1 MKHRLLLARSLINN
15 PELLILDEPTTGLD
29 PRSRHSVWDK
39 LNQLKAKGT
48 TLVLTTHYM
57 EEAEKLC
64 DRVAIMD
71 LGKIVAID
79 TPTNLIAMHGGN
91 LEDVYLKLTGRKLI
105 GDRLEIKRA
114 LRVWQ
119 RHLTVYT
126 KLYKSSFALNFAE
139 PILYLTAMGLGLG
152 AFVTQINGMP
162 YINFIAPGII
172 ASSSMFAVIYECTYG
187 TYVRIVFQKTFDAIL
202 ATPVGIDDLIAGEM
216 IWGATKSILYGTTI
230 IIVISIFGLV
240 ASPLIVLVIPLLF
253 ISGLIFA
260 EISLIVVAKVPGID
274 SFNYFYTL
282 VMTPMFLFSGIFFPL
297 DSMPPIVTQIA
308 FFTPLY
314 HLVNIC
320 RSFALGQITAPVID
334 IIWIIVVVVILA
346 PYPFR
351 LMRKHILK

>member
-1 MKHRLLLARSLINN
+1 
-15 PELLILDEPTTGLD
+15 
-29 PRSRHSVWDK
+29 
-39 LNQLKAKGT
+39 LK
-48 TLVLTTHYM
+48 V
-57 EEAEKLC
+57 
-64 DRVAIMD
+64 
-71 LGKIVAID
+71 
-79 TPTNLIAMHGGN
+79 
-91 LEDVYLKLTGRKLI
+91 
-105 GDRLEIKRA
+105 KRA

-152 AFVTQINGMP
+152 AFVTQIKGMP

-202 ATPVGIDDLIAGEM
+202 ATPVNIDDLIAGEM

-240 ASPLIVLVIPLLF
+240 SSPLIVLVIPLLF

-297 DSMPPIVTQIA
+297 DSMPSIITKIA

-320 RSFALGQITAPVID
+320 RFFATGEITASVKD
-334 IIWIIVVVVILA
+334 IVWILVVVIILA

>member
-1 MKHRLLLARSLINN
+1 MRI
-15 PELLILDEPTTGLD
+15 
-29 PRSRHSVWDK
+29 
-39 LNQLKAKGT
+39 KG
-48 TLVLTTHYM
+48 
-57 EEAEKLC
+57 
-64 DRVAIMD
+64 
-71 LGKIVAID
+71 
-79 TPTNLIAMHGGN
+79 
-91 LEDVYLKLTGRKLI
+91 
-105 GDRLEIKRA
+105 A

-152 AFVTQINGMP
+152 AFVPAINGMP

-172 ASSSMFAVIYECTYG
+172 ASSSMFAAIYECTYG

-202 ATPVGIDDLIAGEM
+202 ATPIGIDDLIAGEM

-230 IIVISIFGLV
+230 IIVIAAFGLV
-240 ASPLIVLVIPLLF
+240 ASPLIVLVIPLLL

-282 VMTPMFLFSGIFFPL
+282 FMTPMFLFSGIFFPL
-297 DSMPPIVTQIA
+297 DGMPAIVARIA
-308 FFTPLY
+308 YFTPLY

-320 RSFALGQITAPVID
+320 RAFAAGSFFAVVHD
-334 IIWIIVVVVILA
+334 IIWLLAVVVILS
-346 PYPFR
+346 PLPFK
-351 LMRKHILK
+351 LMRKHIIK